1 MTADS
6 FDSAPEADDRPATV
20 APAAMPTP
28 TLTPTQALVPYRPRP
43 SRWATVF
50 RWWLGLSL
58 LTFFGVALCVF
69 LGFSHTDFAP
79 LHIVVDGDDVSNGIT
94 INGLSDGGRALLA
107 VGLGFLALLLLL
119 LIPVMILLV
128 VASVAIALICG
139 IGVPLIVLALALAV
153 ATSPFWMVGLL
164 VWLILRRRDSH
175 RYAASATMAA

>member
-28 TLTPTQALVPYRPRP
+28 TPTQALVPYRPRP

-50 RWWLGLSL
+50 RWWLGLSV

-69 LGFSHTDFAP
+69 LGFSHMDFAP
-79 LHIVVDGDDVSNGIT
+79 LHIVVDGDDMSNGIT

-119 LIPVMILLV
+119 LIPLLILLV
-128 VASVAIALICG
+128 VGSVAIALVCG
-139 IGVPLIVLALALAV
+139 VGVPLIVLALALVV
-153 ATSPFWMVGLL
+153 ATSPFWIVGLL
-164 VWLILRRRDSH
+164 VWMVARRRPSPPIA
-175 RYAASATMAA
+175 RSATMAA